1 MHIGNKYIIKRICLM
16 MFFPL
21 LIACQSESASYS
33 IEGSMPSTRY
43 DGEWIYLA
51 PAQGKSQGRIDST
64 QVINGRFRFT
74 GSGETMRIIR
84 TRILLRLKFQE
95 LLVVTEPGIIQAR
108 LDSIGSVV
116 GTPQNEALQAWKNR
130 KEETGRQWQ
139 QLYLALK
146 QSTGKDSIVIRQEMD
161 SLNLAFQK
169 FHYEFLLKHMPGT
182 LGNFLYTMTRS
193 TLTPEQQH
201 ELDEKTKTK

>member
-1 MHIGNKYIIKRICLM
+1 MHIGNKHIIKRICLM

-21 LIACQSESASYS
+21 LIACQSENASYI
-33 IEGSMPSTRY
+33 IEGSMPSTKY

-74 GSGETMRIIR
+74 GSGEAMRIIR

-108 LDSIGSVV
+108 IDSIGSVI
-116 GTPQNEALQAWKNR
+116 GTPQNDALQTWKNR

-139 QLYLALK
+139 QLNQALK
-146 QSTGKDSIVIRQEMD
+146 QSIGKDSVVIRQQMD
-161 SLNLAFQK
+161 SLNLAFQQ
-169 FHYEFLLKHMPGT
+169 FHYEFLLKHVPGT
-182 LGNFLYTMTRS
+182 LGNFFYSMTRS
-193 TLTPEQQH
+193 TLTAEQQH
-201 ELDEKTKTK
+201 ELDERAKTK